1 MKILFLHNDLR
12 TFVRADLEILQS
24 EHDVRV
30 IDFGNKKQYL
40 QEVIQGIEW
49 CDLVFGWWAT
59 WHILLPTILAKKQN
73 KPVIIVG
80 GDYDII
86 FRDKNKSIGRM
97 LRDRFRK
104 ILGQYLFPRIDCFI
118 VNSDFS
124 KAQALKLSYI
134 NPDQVL
140 RIYHGFPDFSANK
153 PIKKINQ
160 ILTVGTVSRYELFR
174 KGLAT
179 FVKSAEFLPEHRFKL
194 VGPWKDD
201 AVDQLKSWN
210 QDNVVYTGF
219 LSENE
224 LFQSMGE
231 SKVYVQVSHH
241 EGFGMALAEAMLF
254 ECIPVVTDL
263 GAIPEV
269 VGDCGIY
276 VPYGDPQKTADGIR
290 EAIARRN
297 ELGPKARERVLTLFP
312 IENRKKQLLSVIDS
326 EFLKKRLN

>member
-12 TFVRADLEILQS
+12 SFVKADLEILQS

-30 IDFGNKKQYL
+30 IDFRNKKRYI
-40 QEVIQGIEW
+40 QEVIQGVEW
-49 CDLVFGWWAT
+49 CDIVFGWWAT
-59 WHILLPTILAKKQN
+59 WHILLPTILAKKQK

-97 LRDRFRK
+97 IRDRLRK
-104 ILGQYLFPRIDCFI
+104 ALGYYLFPRIDCFI

-134 NPDQVL
+134 NPNRVL
-140 RIYHGFPDFSANK
+140 RIYHGLPDISANK
-153 PIKKINQ
+153 PRIKTNQ
-160 ILTVGTVSRYELFR
+160 VLTVGTVSRYELFR

-179 FVKSAEFLPEHRFKL
+179 FVKSAGYLPEYCFKM

-201 AVDQLKSWN
+201 AVDLLKSWN
-210 QDNVVYTGF
+210 HDNTIYTGF
-219 LSENE
+219 LSEND

-254 ECIPVVTDL
+254 ECVPVVTNL

-276 VPYGDPQKTADGIR
+276 VPYDDPQKTAEGIQ
-290 EAIARRN
+290 EAYARSE

-312 IENRKKQLLSVIDS
+312 IENRKKQILRALDS
-326 EFLKKRLN
+326 EFLKKD